1 MRASPD
7 SRRLLGRRSIPRS
20 TAGVGLVE
28 LMIVVLI
35 ISMLMALV
43 VPSYQRVQRK
53 ARAATLVNDFRV
65 YSAVFTAYAHAQGD
79 WPPEAAAGAVPTG
92 VTSQDLKF
100 NVWTSPTPIGGK
112 FDWEFMQVHP
122 GGTSPGGTWRA
133 AIAISDTTDSPL
145 VVDLELY
152 QMIDEAIDDGN
163 LSTGSFRLGN
173 NNCPIYIL
181 EP

>member
-20 TAGVGLVE
+20 TAGLGLVE

-35 ISMLMALV
+35 VSILLAMA
-43 VPSYQRVQRK
+43 VPSYQRVQKK
-53 ARAATLVNDFRV
+53 AKAGAIANDFRV
-65 YSAVFTAYAHAQGD
+65 FSAVFLSYAHENGS
-79 WPPEAAAGAVPTG
+79 WPAETPAGVVPTG
-92 VTSQDLKF
+92 ISNLEIKTD
-100 NVWTSPTPIGGK
+100 VWQNPTPMGGK
-112 FDWEFMQVHP
+112 FDWEYMQVHP

-133 AIAISDTTDSPL
+133 AIAISDTSDTPML
-145 VVDLELY
+145 VDLEMY
-152 QMIDEAIDDGN
+152 QMIDEALDDGN
-163 LSTGSFRLGN
+163 LNTGSFRLGN